1 MELNKFQGKSQ
12 AEILESLE
20 PSTLKELR
28 AVLLG
33 KISDY
38 ERQVHLIND
47 ILEGEDEYSMQ

>member
-20 PSTLKELR
+20 PNTLKELR

-38 ERQVHLIND
+38 ERQVHLINA

>member
-20 PSTLKELR
+20 PNTLKELR

-38 ERQVHLIND
+38 EKQVHLIND
-47 ILEGEDEYSMQ
+47 ILGGEDEYSMQ

>member
-12 AEILESLE
+12 AEILKSLE

-38 ERQVHLIND
+38 EKQIHLIND

>member
-12 AEILESLE
+12 AEILQSLE
-20 PSTLKELR
+20 PNTLKELR

>member
-20 PSTLKELR
+20 PNTLKELR

-38 ERQVHLIND
+38 ERQVHLINE
-47 ILEGEDEYSMQ
+47 ILEGEDEHSMY

>member
-20 PSTLKELR
+20 PNTLKELR
-28 AVLLG
+28 TVLLG

-38 ERQVHLIND
+38 EKQVHLINE
-47 ILEGEDEYSMQ
+47 ILEDEDEHSMY